1 MSLRIESHPVG
12 EISANCHMLFEDST
26 GELVI
31 VDPGGEADRVLERV
45 EAHAPSRTTI
55 WLTHGH
61 IDHIGA
67 AAEVARVT
75 SAPVWVHRGDLAM
88 LRDCVASGA
97 HWLGL
102 PFEPVTATD
111 FFEEGTPLQAL
122 GRTWRAL
129 LCPGH
134 SPGSVVLHCAELD
147 LAIGGD
153 VLFRGSI
160 GRTDLPGGDPRAMSD
175 SIRRLYR
182 ELPADTRFLTGHG
195 PDTTLATE
203 RTSNP
208 YVRLIMG
215 TAAGA

>member
-1 MSLRIESHPVG
+1 
-12 EISANCHMLFEDST
+12 
-26 GELVI
+26 
-31 VDPGGEADRVLERV
+31 
-45 EAHAPSRTTI
+45 
-55 WLTHGH
+55 
-61 IDHIGA
+61 
-67 AAEVARVT
+67 
-75 SAPVWVHRGDLAM
+75 
-88 LRDCVASGA
+88 
-97 HWLGL
+97 
-102 PFEPVTATD
+102 
-111 FFEEGTPLQAL
+111 
-122 GRTWRAL
+122 
-129 LCPGH
+129 
-134 SPGSVVLHCAELD
+134 VVLHCAELD